1 MALDD
6 KTGGSSRST
15 TAQASDAP
23 VIVDLG
29 KQKKKKVKALRQ
41 GSGVLMD
48 EVQAAIG
55 EIQRAGR
62 ISAHAQPVIVVVTE
76 KPKSKK
82 FGMGLFK

>member
-6 KTGGSSRST
+6 KTGGTSRST
-15 TAQASDAP
+15 TAQATDAP

-29 KQKKKKVKALRQ
+29 KQKRKKVKALRA
-41 GSGVLMD
+41 GSGELML

-62 ISAHAQPVIVVVTE
+62 ISSSAQPVIVVVTE
-76 KPKSKK
+76 KPKGKK
-82 FGMGLFK
+82 FGMGMFK